1 MQVEPSRHDARS
13 AERFTTGSDPSE
25 HGAPFATCGVKNTE
39 GGDHS
44 RQLLVESDH
53 ARSVEKNERC
63 LFFSFL
69 SYIWGV
75 AHAAVGGDC

>member
-13 AERFTTGSDPSE
+13 AERFTTGSDLSE

-53 ARSVEKNERC
+53 ARSVEKKMRDASFF
-63 LFFSFL
+63 LFFRIFRGSPMQQ
-69 SYIWGV
+69 
-75 AHAAVGGDC
+75 